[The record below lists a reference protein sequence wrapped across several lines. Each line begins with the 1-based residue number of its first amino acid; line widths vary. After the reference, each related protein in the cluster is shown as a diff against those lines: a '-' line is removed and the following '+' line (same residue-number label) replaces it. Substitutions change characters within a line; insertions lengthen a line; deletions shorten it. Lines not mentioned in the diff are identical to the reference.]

1 MDITAKQSEM
11 ALADLRDYLQ
21 APGRLIFTTCN
32 YTPELE
38 DEGCKVYWSF
48 IGGRLSGSCYA
59 GFVPLTGLLA
69 EAVPHLT
76 RDGDWLVEDIP
87 TVAGHLANIAGRPEL
102 LKTVVRI

>member
-1 MDITAKQSEM
+1 M
-11 ALADLRDYLQ
+11 
-21 APGRLIFTTCN
+21 
-32 YTPELE
+32 
-38 DEGCKVYWSF
+38 
-48 IGGRLSGSCYA
+48 
-59 GFVPLTGLLA
+59 PLTGLLA